1 MSDVATHLVVGL
13 LLSAFHIHPPSSNPA
28 SFCLGFPLH
37 LFPTFFLRSPILAVI
52 LSFIWALISD
62 VTRIVR
68 LGGLKPGAWSM
79 VSQALRGWGKYQ
91 RRKLWNHGLEVEVY
105 IEAYTNE

>member
-37 LFPTFFLRSPILAVI
+37 LFPTFFLRSAILAVI

-62 VTRIVR
+62 VTRIFR
-68 LGGLKPGAWSM
+68 LGGGLSLEHGQWCGKRYEVG
-79 VSQALRGWGKYQ
+79 GKYQ
-91 RRKLWNHGLEVEVY
+91 SGSYGTTV
-105 IEAYTNE
+105 

>member
-37 LFPTFFLRSPILAVI
+37 LFPTFFLRPLILAVI

-62 VTRIVR
+62 VTRIFR
-68 LGGLKPGAWSM
+68 LGGLSLEHGQWCRKRYEVGGSI
-79 VSQALRGWGKYQ
+79 RGGSY
-91 RRKLWNHGLEVEVY
+91 GTTV
-105 IEAYTNE
+105 